1 MGLAEGCGRR
11 PSGANSLL
19 RQCWSGRRDSNPRP
33 QRASMARAAASRLLF
48 AQTCANLMAYERGR
62 VREKDQET
70 RSQAWRARLIRFRPR
85 QRQPWTSVLWQP
97 IHDVEGSEEGNRPW
111 PSQGHAR
118 PVATEQRRLGGRMM
132 AFGYRYTLER
142 QENGWWLVRFP
153 GIPEALTEG
162 ETEEEARANARDCV
176 ISALE
181 GYMKAGKPLPREGAG
196 HSGPDRAV
204 LPSLV
209 TAKLAVYETMRTHGW
224 SKVKLAKEL
233 GMSENSVRR
242 LLDLHHSSHMW
253 IIDEALAKMN
263 TELSVDLPKVRPS
276 GRAA

>member
-1 MGLAEGCGRR
+1 
-11 PSGANSLL
+11 
-19 RQCWSGRRDSNPRP
+19 
-33 QRASMARAAASRLLF
+33 MAL
-48 AQTCANLMAYERGR
+48 
-62 VREKDQET
+62 
-70 RSQAWRARLIRFRPR
+70 
-85 QRQPWTSVLWQP
+85 
-97 IHDVEGSEEGNRPW
+97 
-111 PSQGHAR
+111 
-118 PVATEQRRLGGRMM
+118 
-132 AFGYRYTLER
+132 GYRYTLKR

-162 ETEEEARANARDCV
+162 ETEAEARASAVDCA
-176 ISALE
+176 ITALA

-209 TAKLAVYETMRTHGW
+209 TAKLAVYETMRAGGW
-224 SKVKLAKEL
+224 SKVKLAKKL

-263 TELSVDLPKVRPS
+263 AELSIDLPRLRPR

>member
-1 MGLAEGCGRR
+1 
-11 PSGANSLL
+11 
-19 RQCWSGRRDSNPRP
+19 
-33 QRASMARAAASRLLF
+33 MAL
-48 AQTCANLMAYERGR
+48 
-62 VREKDQET
+62 
-70 RSQAWRARLIRFRPR
+70 
-85 QRQPWTSVLWQP
+85 
-97 IHDVEGSEEGNRPW
+97 
-111 PSQGHAR
+111 
-118 PVATEQRRLGGRMM
+118 
-132 AFGYRYTLER
+132 GYRYTLER

-196 HSGPDRAV
+196 RSGSDRAV

-224 SKVKLAKEL
+224 SKVRLAKEL

-242 LLDLHHSSHMW
+242 LLDLRHSSHMW

-263 TELSVDLPKVRPS
+263 TELSVDLPKLRPS
-276 GRAA
+276 GKAA